1 MLYDL
6 ITLQGLKTLEKENSK
21 MNHLLNE
28 EIKLEIVILKRLNYS
43 NKAEGIQFLRK
54 QYSIYGRNILSLEEL
69 RTYEPLR
76 KTAKD

>member
-43 NKAEGIQFLRK
+43 NKAAARVIRQQF
-54 QYSIYGRNILSLEEL
+54 GRNTISSGEIS
-69 RTYEPLR
+69 
-76 KTAKD
+76 